1 MGERILKLIDKPRMQ
16 GDDVKELQTLL
27 DKHGF
32 PCGEI
37 DGIFG
42 PATDTAVRSFQKAN
56 GLTVDG
62 KVGEKTWAALRNDPA
77 NRPGIL
83 LRLPKI

>member
-1 MGERILKLIDKPRMQ
+1 MEERILKLIDKPRMH

-42 PATDTAVRSFQKAN
+42 PATVR
-56 GLTVDG
+56 L
-62 KVGEKTWAALRNDPA
+62 
-77 NRPGIL
+77 
-83 LRLPKI
+83 